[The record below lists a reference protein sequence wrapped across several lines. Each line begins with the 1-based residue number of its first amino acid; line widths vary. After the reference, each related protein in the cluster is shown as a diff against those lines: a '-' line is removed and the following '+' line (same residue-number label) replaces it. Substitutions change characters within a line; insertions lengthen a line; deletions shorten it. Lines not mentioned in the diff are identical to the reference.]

1 MKKILL
7 FLTLLT
13 VPLFLTSCKVNWFGD
28 TLDVPW
34 YYVVIPVVLVFVV
47 AYALI
52 MAQTYICPHCKT
64 KFKAKPYQLYV
75 TVHFNGKRIA
85 KCPNCKR
92 KGFCEVKSLLNKDK

>member
-1 MKKILL
+1 M
-7 FLTLLT
+7 
-13 VPLFLTSCKVNWFGD
+13 PLFLTSCKVNWFGD

-64 KFKAKPYQLYV
+64 EFKPKWYQLSIC
-75 TVHFNGKRIA
+75 VHFMGKRLA
-85 KCPNCKR
+85 KCPECKR
-92 KGFCEVKSLLNKDK
+92 TSYCASKK